1 MLSQASRC
9 VAKKPALGNAAKI
22 LLGLSSKEN
31 QHGCPWYDC
40 APHLPKILYSVCTA
54 PTSFVPGEH
63 LVFEA
68 STCWDQTVPS
78 RAKLLDTYSISTA
91 THADSAP
98 AGSDTQADPLS
109 EAADVQSAA
118 TDAGVE
124 VHSTAESQNTTPETH
139 DVSLRSGPCV

>member
-91 THADSAP
+91 THAD
-98 AGSDTQADPLS
+98 TQADPLS

>member
-1 MLSQASRC
+1 MLLQASRY
-9 VAKKPALGNAAKI
+9 VAKKPLLGNAAKI

-40 APHLPKILYSVCTA
+40 APHKPKILYSVCTA

-78 RAKLLDTYSISTA
+78 RAKLLDIYSIATA
-91 THADSAP
+91 THADAAP
-98 AGSDTQADPLS
+98 AGFDTQADPLS
-109 EAADVQSAA
+109 EAADVQLAEA
-118 TDAGVE
+118 DAGVE
-124 VHSTAESQNTTPETH
+124 ARDTAEPQNTTPETH
-139 DVSLRSGPCV
+139 DVSLRSGGCV